1 MSGPSTEHAGGGLLV
16 EGADAVPGA
25 DTLRRQLVAEDVPRR
40 ILAKDA
46 TVWGPEAESEA
57 AVRLGWLDSPRTS
70 RGLLPRLREL
80 RAELL
85 TEGLDHVVLTGMGG
99 SSLAPEV
106 ITRTLGVELTV
117 LDTTDPGQVRA
128 AIADRLDRTVVVV
141 SSKSGTTVETDSH
154 RRAYLRAFQ
163 DAGLSDAEAGR
174 RFVVVTDPGSPLEK
188 TAADMGAR
196 AVFRADPDVGGR
208 YSALTAFGLVPSA
221 LAGVDVEV
229 LLDEA
234 EAVLPTLADDD
245 SPAVV
250 LGAALGAA
258 ARNGRDKLVLAEDGT
273 GLVGLGDWI
282 EQLVAEST
290 GKKGTGILPVVVESP
305 TAAGTDLPD
314 ALFVAVGGAL
324 LPGGA
329 AGAGRDIGVN
339 GPLGA
344 QFLVWEFATA
354 LAGRVLG
361 TNPFDQP
368 DVEAAK
374 KAARALLDTAGEDAD
389 DPLFADDDIE
399 VYGPADLLNGVSTV
413 DGALEVV
420 CGLVP
425 DRGYLAVLAWLDRI
439 ADAPAATLRDPLARR
454 THRAVTFG
462 WGPRFLHSTGQYH
475 KGGSPNGVFLQ
486 LTGDPVE
493 DLPVPGRPY
502 TFGTLQRAQ
511 ALGDAAVLTERG
523 RPVVRLHLRDRR
535 RGLARLVQLTGARP

>member
-1 MSGPSTEHAGGGLLV
+1 VTELPPQHAGGLV
-16 EGADAVPGA
+16 VAGAGTVPGA
-25 DTLRRQLVAEDVPRR
+25 DEVVRELLDDRVPAR
-40 ILAKDA
+40 IAAADP
-46 TVWGPEAESEA
+46 TVWGPEAEPEA
-57 AVRLGWLDSPRTS
+57 SVRLGWLDAPRAS
-70 RGLLPRLREL
+70 RALLPRLREL
-80 RAELL
+80 RAELVA
-85 TEGLDHVVLTGMGG
+85 EGLDHVVLAGMGG

-128 AIADRLDRTVVVV
+128 ALADRLDRTVVVV

-154 RRAYLRAFQ
+154 RRVYHRAFL
-163 DAGLSDAEAGR
+163 DAGLTEAEAGR

-196 AVFRADPDVGGR
+196 AVFAADPNVGGR

-234 EAVLPTLADDD
+234 EAVLPALGEPD
-245 SPAVV
+245 SPALA

-258 ARNGRDKLVLAEDGT
+258 ARAGRDKLVLAEDGT
-273 GLVGLGDWI
+273 GLAGLGDWI

-305 TAAGTDLPD
+305 AAAGPRGEDV
-314 ALFVAVGGAL
+314 LFVTVGGSL
-324 LPGGA
+324 YPGEA
-329 AGAGRDIGVN
+329 AGAGRDVAVN

-344 QFLVWEFATA
+344 QFMVWEFATA
-354 LAGRVLG
+354 VAGRVLG
-361 TNPFDQP
+361 INPFDQP

-374 KAARALLDTAGEDAD
+374 KAARALLDSPSDDAAD
-389 DPLFADDDIE
+389 DPLFTDDEIA
-399 VYGPADLLNGVSTV
+399 VYGPVDLLGGVTTV
-413 DGALEVV
+413 DGTLDVLG
-420 CGLVP
+420 GLVP
-425 DRGYLAVLAWLDRI
+425 DRGYLAVMAFLNRLG
-439 ADAPAATLRDPLARR
+439 DAAVASVRDPFARR
-454 THRAVTFG
+454 TARAVTFG

-475 KGGSPNGVFLQ
+475 KGGPPNGVFLQ
-486 LTGDPVE
+486 ITGDPVE

-511 ALGDAAVLTERG
+511 ALGDASVLTARG
-523 RPVVRLHLRDRR
+523 RPVVRLHLRDRA
-535 RGLARLVQLTGARP
+535 RGTARLLVAVEAGR